1 MKADLLAPARIG
13 LLRRRLEGEAPGEFR
28 KRLERLTAASPP
40 PKEAEFADLFS
51 ADVAEWIGKQLN
63 LQVSAKRKAA
73 ALAELLSSRELTKA
87 QALEIFLR
95 WLDEQNTLSEGDLIA
110 IE

>member
-1 MKADLLAPARIG
+1 
-13 LLRRRLEGEAPGEFR
+13 
-28 KRLERLTAASPP
+28 
-40 PKEAEFADLFS
+40 
-51 ADVAEWIGKQLN
+51 LN

-73 ALAELLSSRELTKA
+73 ALAELLGSRELTKA

-95 WLDEQNTLSEGDLIA
+95 WLDEHNTLCEGDLIA